1 MKIMKKTTNNDLL
14 LLVATLF
21 VILKWTCSDTLTPE
35 GYSYVCNTAC
45 LIVLFFYAFK
55 LVYLGYFCLCVSVL
69 KSIRRRK

>member
-55 LVYLGYFCLCVSVL
+55 LVYLGYFCLCVAAL
-69 KSIRRRK
+69 KCTRRRK